1 MSLICL
7 IYKWLLAIKLLI
19 QGIKGSL
26 RTQSSFPL
34 FCEFAE
40 GVGLNI
46 NEEDKAKLES
56 AEIKAWNFTGKKKP
70 ESGCP
75 HRVLRVPPKQCTQTH
90 ILSPHTRAIRN
101 HSDTYTHT

>member
-1 MSLICL
+1 MSIKEGPVSLISL

-56 AEIKAWNFTGKKKP
+56 AEIRGMEIHWPKKKKG
-70 ESGCP
+70 SGYP
-75 HRVLRVPPKQCTQTH
+75 H
-90 ILSPHTRAIRN
+90 
-101 HSDTYTHT
+101 